1 MRLDLP
7 YLRCDTDRH
16 GNERLFVRRFGRC
29 IRIRALAGTKGFLEA
44 YGEALEA
51 LEAGAPQVQVPR
63 GAAPAGTLGWLA
75 AAYFAS
81 IEFTRLPP
89 ASQSNRRG
97 IIEACLREPLKPS
110 SPDKLALCPL
120 SLLAAQH
127 VRLLRDRKADRPG
140 AANNRLKYMSSMLS
154 WAVERNLMRANPV
167 RDVKPLRYATDGF
180 HAWTPD
186 EVKRFEAKHPIGTKA
201 RLALALMLY
210 LDARR
215 SDVVTLGRQHVRD
228 GVIRFVPRKTRRN
241 KMHAIEI
248 PILPELA
255 KIIEASPAGD
265 LTFLMTERGKPFTA
279 TAFSAWF
286 RARCDE
292 AGLPQCTAHG
302 LRKAGATIMAER
314 GATDRQL
321 MAMFGWES
329 SQQAT
334 TYVASADRKRLAA
347 EAARLM
353 ASDPLAC
360 ASDHMVNA
368 ELSHL
373 IVPPKKAA
381 STQ

>member
-1 MRLDLP
+1 MRLNLP
-7 YLRCDTDRH
+7 YLRADTDRH
-16 GNERLFVRRFGRC
+16 GNQRLYVRRFGHS
-29 IRIRALAGTKGFLEA
+29 IRVRALPGTKGFLEA

-51 LEAGAPQVQVPR
+51 LEAGAPQVQAPR

-75 AAYFAS
+75 AAYFGAT
-81 IEFTRLPP
+81 EFTRLPP
-89 ASQSNRRG
+89 ASQSNRRA
-97 IIEACLREPLKPS
+97 IIEACLREPLKPN
-110 SPDKLALCPL
+110 SPDKLALCLL
-120 SLLAAQH
+120 SLLSAAH
-127 VRLLRDRKADRPG
+127 IRMLRDRKAHKPG
-140 AANNRLKYMSSMLS
+140 AANNRLKYISSMLS
-154 WAVERNLMRANPV
+154 WAIECNLVRANPV

-186 EVKRFEAKHPIGTKA
+186 EVKQFEARHPIGTKA
-201 RLALALMLY
+201 RLAFAMMLY
-210 LDARR
+210 LGARR
-215 SDVVTLGRQHVRD
+215 SDLVTLGRQHIRD

-255 KIIEASPAGD
+255 KIIEASPAGE
-265 LTFLMTERGKPFTA
+265 LTFLMTECGKPFTA
-279 TAFSAWF
+279 TGFGSWF
-286 RARCDE
+286 RARCNE

-353 ASDPLAC
+353 ASDQMANP
-360 ASDHMVNA
+360 SDHMVNA

-373 IVPPKKAA
+373 IVPPKKVV